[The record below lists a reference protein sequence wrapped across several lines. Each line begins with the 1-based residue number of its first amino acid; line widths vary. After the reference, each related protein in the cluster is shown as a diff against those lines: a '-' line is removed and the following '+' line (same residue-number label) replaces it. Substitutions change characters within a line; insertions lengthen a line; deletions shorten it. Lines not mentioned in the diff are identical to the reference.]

1 MLWCIVEEKDG
12 ASFVLYTVEIYSIIA
27 CTSWQYSLATII
39 FSFFLTDSNFWI
51 STKALKRLKITSC
64 TPFNCPPP
72 PLQTPPLATP
82 PAPRYEHITAHTLTL
97 ALSSRADTH
106 LIFPLRLME
115 DKNELH
121 YKKDYVM
128 ESKTP
133 RN

>member
-1 MLWCIVEEKDG
+1 MVYCGGEGRGLFCTI
-12 ASFVLYTVEIYSIIA
+12 YTVEIYSIIA

-72 PLQTPPLATP
+72 PLQTPLLATP
-82 PAPRYEHITAHTLTL
+82 PAPRYEHITPPTAHTLTL

-106 LIFPLRLME
+106 PIFPLRLME
-115 DKNELH
+115 D
-121 YKKDYVM
+121 
-128 ESKTP
+128 
-133 RN
+133 